1 MSVTTSSE
9 CAWSASA
16 SVSWITGLNPVSGQ
30 GQGQVQFQVAP
41 NPSGTARQGD
51 ISLNGVAAR
60 VSQMGASCTV
70 TLTPPSQ
77 NVAAGTAT
85 GAVAVGA
92 PTGCA
97 WTATSNDGWITITSG
112 ATGSGGGSVNFAV
125 SANSGAARVGGIAI
139 AGQTFAITQG
149 SPTTPSCA
157 YSLQPASASIAAG
170 GGTANVAIQAGTG
183 CSWTAASNASW
194 LAVSGAAAGTG
205 NGSVTVSGAA
215 NPGAARTGTLT
226 IAGQMFTVTQSGSC
240 APSISSTSQSIGAAG
255 GAGAAVSVT
264 AAASCA
270 WTAASN
276 ASWLTITAG
285 ASGAGNGQVRFS
297 ATANSG
303 GARVGT
309 LTIAGFTFTVD
320 QAGSCASSISPASQS
335 IAGTG
340 GAGTPIAVTA
350 PAGCGWTATTAAT
363 WITITSGAS
372 GNGSGMVDFTAAPN
386 TGATRTGTI
395 SVAGQTHTVTQSS
408 PCTYSINAT
417 SQTLNKNAQKGKD
430 IAVSTSATCAW
441 TATSNDSWITITSA
455 ASDSGNG
462 TVKWTVSQN
471 NTNNTRI
478 GTMTIAGQTFT
489 VTQTKN

>member
-1 MSVTTSSE
+1 VSVTTSSE

-41 NPSGTARQGD
+41 NASGTARQGD

-149 SPTTPSCA
+149 SPTTP
-157 YSLQPASASIAAG
+157 
-170 GGTANVAIQAGTG
+170 
-183 CSWTAASNASW
+183 
-194 LAVSGAAAGTG
+194 
-205 NGSVTVSGAA
+205 
-215 NPGAARTGTLT
+215 
-226 IAGQMFTVTQSGSC
+226 SC

-372 GNGSGMVDFTAAPN
+372 GNGSGTVDFTAAPN